1 MASAT
6 GAFPTE
12 LTVRDLA
19 LNFMPQS
26 LSRLRLRPYVAIT
39 AGGMRAPLRTRLGR
53 KRMANYAWNSTHV
66 LPFTPADNIVRVELW
81 HRRRFRRDLLLG
93 SGILNLAELR
103 TASQAGYA
111 LDRWVPITMS
121 PIFTAAPGVGTTMGM
136 VHCIARSMIPARN
149 IAIVPAAVPA
159 TAATGIPAAGA
170 VSGIGMQQP
179 VGAAGLQQQSFQ
191 QQSVLPAASKL
202 AQPQPIPLQQ
212 QQQSQALGGGSTG
225 IAGPGYDTT
234 QQQKLAMATATTA
247 PLQQG
252 QALPMAGGAGG
263 ISSFAPSGIG
273 GGPGYS
279 SASGVSSSAGG
290 LGYGSSSY
298 TQSA

>member
-1 MASAT
+1 M
-6 GAFPTE
+6 
-12 LTVRDLA
+12 
-19 LNFMPQS
+19 
-26 LSRLRLRPYVAIT
+26 
-39 AGGMRAPLRTRLGR
+39 
-53 KRMANYAWNSTHV
+53 
-66 LPFTPADNIVRVELW
+66 
-81 HRRRFRRDLLLG
+81 
-93 SGILNLAELR
+93 
-103 TASQAGYA
+103 
-111 LDRWVPITMS
+111 
-121 PIFTAAPGVGTTMGM
+121 
-136 VHCIARSMIPARN
+136 
-149 IAIVPAAVPA
+149 PA
-159 TAATGIPAAGA
+159 TAGTGIPAAGA

-191 QQSVLPAASKL
+191 QQPVLPAARKL

-212 QQQSQALGGGSTG
+212 QQQQQSQALGGASTG

-298 TQSA
+298 TQSV